1 MSLTCLFSR
10 QDNFDKAGE
19 YRQLLVRTLHT
30 LGVQFPEAAS
40 VIAPQL
46 MEFLTDD
53 SEDGAASAVDV
64 VLFVRE
70 AFERLPAMRSD
81 MMSKLLG
88 TFSDIKA
95 AKVIRAALWV
105 IGEYAEKGADIEE
118 AFDAIM

>member
-1 MSLTCLFSR
+1 
-10 QDNFDKAGE
+10 
-19 YRQLLVRTLHT
+19 
-30 LGVQFPEAAS
+30 
-40 VIAPQL
+40 

-53 SEDGAASAVDV
+53 TEDGAASAVDV

-88 TFSDIKA
+88 TVSDIKA

-105 IGEYAEKGADIEE
+105 IGEYAEKAADIEE